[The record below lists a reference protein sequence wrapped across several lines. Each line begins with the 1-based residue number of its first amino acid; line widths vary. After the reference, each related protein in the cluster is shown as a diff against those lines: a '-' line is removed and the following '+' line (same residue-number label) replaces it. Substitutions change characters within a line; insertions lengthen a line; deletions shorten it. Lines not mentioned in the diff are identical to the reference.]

1 VTRSLRL
8 PLRGGALARPLLG
21 VLALGLVLAFA
32 FTGGL
37 APRAASADE
46 PDAVHGDTFCV
57 RVGRL
62 YTGRPGE
69 VLSPALIVVSRGKI
83 VAVVPPD
90 QAVTPPELPII
101 DRSELVAMPGLVA
114 CALWTGSGRRGD
126 ETAGARYRA
135 IDGFDPYEQRLD
147 LLSAGVTTGY
157 LNPGRG
163 RLISGEGAVVKL
175 GGAPGGRVLRERAE
189 LVADLGET
197 ALGPPLRVTI
207 PVPSSSDVPIV
218 PGERQRPTSRVGLVA
233 ELEARLRA
241 ALDYDARRG
250 LPAAER
256 PKLDPDLEALAEAL
270 GAGSVAGSGQLRI
283 DVRRASEVLGAI
295 DLAWDLGLRPVL
307 SGLTEAGDPQ
317 VTAALAALDAPCVYE
332 LPMWTRSEPWDRGE
346 HPNRLQVRHDTPR
359 RLADAGV
366 TFALSAPPGS
376 ETELRLLAAMS
387 VRGGLAPERALAAI
401 TREAAKVLG
410 VADRVGTLAAGR
422 DADFVLLS
430 GEPLGTRAEVMETWI
445 DGRAVWRAP
454 ASSAVV
460 VRAGTVLTLSGEA
473 LRDGEVLIEDGRIA
487 AVGSSVPHPRGAR
500 VIDAGPDGVV
510 TPGLID
516 AYGHLGLSGDRT
528 AAGSDVLLHGLIAR
542 EREPWRE
549 VARAGVTTVL
559 MAPWNTHG
567 AGSRVVA
574 IKTAEGAP
582 RVDDD
587 DLRRGLV
594 LREVA
599 GVVFDLSSMD
609 PLSVPSG
616 FASRLQAGKV
626 YAAKWEKHRAELA
639 KWLADDAKRRLE
651 GRPAGEGA
659 AEKKGGPAPGPDEPA
674 PAPKVDPIS
683 GVWAATI
690 SGGPMPQPQSM
701 ELVLRL
707 DPDGSAIQGVARTAQ
722 APGQDAAISG
732 TLVGTKVTLTVE
744 LDTPMGHPRVEAELD
759 AEDHLTGKVR
769 AGPIELEFDANRTQR
784 EAPEIKVLVRRRG
797 ARGGRPTP
805 PPVDPS
811 LEPLRLAFER
821 RATLLLHVAQ
831 PIAARTLLDHVESLG
846 LRAVFVGLTEGHTI
860 ADRLLKS
867 DTAIVLRPDLLVR
880 PAPGRL
886 EEPPATLLSRA
897 GLRIA
902 FMSNA
907 EDGAAELPLRAVL
920 AVHRGL
926 SWTTALRA
934 LTIDAARAHGIDD
947 RVGSLE
953 VGKDGD
959 LVVWTGPPLEATSRV
974 AAVVVNGRVV
984 D

>member
-1 VTRSLRL
+1 MTR
-8 PLRGGALARPLLG
+8 PLRPGALARPFTPTRSLLSAAA
-21 VLALGLVLAFA
+21 VSLVFAGA

-37 APRAASADE
+37 TPRPASADE
-46 PDAVHGDTFCV
+46 PDEVVDGDTFCV
-57 RVGRL
+57 RVGRV

-69 VLSPALIVVSRGKI
+69 VLAPGLIVVSRGKI

-90 QAVTPPELPII
+90 QAVTPPEIPIF
-101 DRSELVAMPGLVA
+101 DRSDLVAMPGLVA

-126 ETAGARYRA
+126 ETAGGRYRA

-147 LLSAGVTTGY
+147 LLSAGVTTAY

-175 GGAPGGRVLRERAE
+175 GGPPAGRVLRGRAE
-189 LVADLGET
+189 MVADLGET

-218 PGERQRPTSRVGLVA
+218 PGERQRPTSRVGLIA
-233 ELEARLRA
+233 ELEARLRS
-241 ALDYDARRG
+241 ALDYEARRG
-250 LPAAER
+250 LPAAQR
-256 PKLDPDLEALAEAL
+256 PELDPDLEALAGAL
-270 GAGSVAGSGQLRI
+270 GEGEGRRQLRI
-283 DVRRASEVLGAI
+283 DVRRASEVLGAV

-307 SGLTEAGDPQ
+307 SGITEAGEPQ
-317 VTAALAALDAPCVYE
+317 VTAALAALDAPCIYE
-332 LPMWTRSEPWDRGE
+332 LPLWTRSEPWDRGE
-346 HPNRLQVRHDTPR
+346 HPDRLQVRHDAPR
-359 RLADAGV
+359 RLAEAGV
-366 TFALSAPPGS
+366 TFALSTPPGS
-376 ETELRLLAAMS
+376 EAELRLLAALA
-387 VRGGLAPERALAAI
+387 VRGGLPLERALAAI
-401 TREAAKVLG
+401 TRDAAKVLG

-430 GEPLGTRAEVMETWI
+430 GEPLGTRSEVVETWI

-454 ASSAVV
+454 RSSAVV
-460 VRAGTVLTLSGEA
+460 VRAGTVLTCSGEA
-473 LRDGEVLIEDGRIA
+473 IRDGEVLIEDGRIA

-500 VIDAGPDGVV
+500 VIDAGRDGVV

-516 AYGHLGLSGDRT
+516 AYGHLGLSGDRS
-528 AAGSDVLLHGLIAR
+528 AAASDVLLHGLIAR
-542 EREPWRE
+542 ERQPWRA

-559 MAPWNTHG
+559 MAPWNVHG

-574 IKTAEGAP
+574 IKTAEGPP
-582 RVDDD
+582 RAD

-594 LREVA
+594 LSEVA
-599 GVVFDLSSMD
+599 GVVFDLSRMD
-609 PLSVPSG
+609 PLVVPPA
-616 FASRLQAGKV
+616 FASRLQAAKA
-626 YAAKWEKHRAELA
+626 YAAKWEKHRGELA
-639 KWLADDAKRRLE
+639 KWLADDARRRLE
-651 GRPAGEGA
+651 GRPASERSAGT
-659 AEKKGGPAPGPDEPA
+659 PAPDEPA
-674 PAPKVDPIS
+674 PTPKADPVS

-690 SGGPMPQPQSM
+690 SGGPMPQPQPM

-707 DPDGSAIQGVARTAQ
+707 DPDGAAIQGFARSPQ
-722 APGQDAAISG
+722 APGQDAPITG
-732 TLVGTKVTLTVE
+732 TLVGTKVTLDVE
-744 LDTPMGHPRVEAELD
+744 LDTPMGNPRVEAELD
-759 AEDHLTGKVR
+759 AEDHMRGKVR
-769 AGPIELEFDANRTQR
+769 AGPIELDFDANRTQR
-784 EAPEIKVLVRRRG
+784 EAPEIKVLARRRG
-797 ARGGRPTP
+797 ARGGRPAP
-805 PPVDPS
+805 PPVDPG

-821 RATLLLHVAQ
+821 RAVLLLHVED
-831 PIAARTLLDHVESLG
+831 PIAAGTLLDHVEALG
-846 LRAVFVGLTEGHTI
+846 LRTVLVGLADGHQV
-860 ADRLLKS
+860 AARLLKS

-880 PAPGRL
+880 AAPGRL
-886 EEPPATLLSRA
+886 EDPSATLLARA

-926 SWTTALRA
+926 SWTVALRA

-974 AAVVVNGRVV
+974 VAVVVNGRLV